1 MKRIFH
7 AAALA
12 FFCSC
17 SGAGTADPETPP
29 AGNNGGQEKPDVLE
43 AGYYIY
49 TDKAT
54 IEADGLDMATF
65 TIKDQDGNVIS
76 TEANIDA
83 RKIWYAYVGT
93 DTRLDAKSVGFT
105 SVVDGEYE
113 FCGIYGSTKTKNTVK
128 VKVQNRAKY
137 EVFHKNVAIFKITGT
152 WCPNCPGMTSALEA
166 LGDDAKAHSI
176 VLACHWNDGAYSVTY
191 EETGRDLAESAA
203 LHVNPELKTL
213 GAPSNV
219 YDLAI
224 HEDIRTVA
232 GVTKII
238 MQRRLENPAT
248 TGIKVT
254 SVRMDGTDLK
264 IAASVKASKTG
275 EYDLTCAVLASN
287 VDAGGQGSA
296 DGLYHHMV
304 VAVNQENFMAVKND
318 TKFTLEVDGEYTR
331 EFVFSMGDS
340 APSAAAL
347 ENLSVVVLSLKKD
360 KSGKTIVDNAAEC
373 AYGET
378 TDYVYNE

>member
-1 MKRIFH
+1 MKRIFY

-12 FFCSC
+12 LFCSC

-29 AGNNGGQEKPDVLE
+29 ANNGGQDKPDVLE

-49 TDKAT
+49 TDKTA
-54 IEADGLDMATF
+54 IEADGMDMAKF

-76 TEANIDA
+76 TEANIDS
-83 RKIWYAYVGT
+83 RKIWYAYAGSE
-93 DTRLDAKSVGFT
+93 TRLDAKSVGFT

-113 FCGIYGSTKTKNTVK
+113 FYGIYGSTKTKNTVK

-152 WCPNCPGMTSALEA
+152 WCPNCPSMTSTLEA
-166 LGDDAKAHSI
+166 LGEDAKAHSI
-176 VLACHWNDGAYSVTY
+176 VLACHWNDGSYSVRY
-191 EETGRDLAESAA
+191 AETNRDLAESAA

-224 HEDIRTVA
+224 HEDVRTVA
-232 GVTKII
+232 GVTRII

-248 TGIKVT
+248 TGIKIN
-254 SVRMDGTDLK
+254 SVQMDGTDLK
-264 IAASVKASKTG
+264 VSATVKASKAG

-304 VAVNQENFMAVKND
+304 VAVNQANFMAVKND
-318 TKFTLEVDGEYTR
+318 TKFTLEAEGEYTR
-331 EFVFSMGDS
+331 EFVIPMPKGATS
-340 APSAAAL
+340 ASVL
-347 ENLSVVVLSLKKD
+347 DNLSVAVLSLKKD
-360 KSGKTIVDNAAEC
+360 KSGKAIVDNAAEC

-378 TDYVYNE
+378 ADYVYNN